1 MTVLNYSYV
10 VNFSRQKIWRLVVG
24 FFHGRRYWDWIE
36 KVEPL
41 GSNPPQPGSMWRF
54 RVMTRAEPVSVEVE
68 ITEWLEGE
76 RLALAPLGHSGC
88 FDDIQLFQIIIDLEE
103 KSAGQTRIKICCEYE
118 PVSKWAK
125 LKNLVFQRQRYLR
138 LIEQSIDILSRVA
151 KSEAEPEA
159 PH

>member
-10 VNFSRQKIWRLVVG
+10 VNFSRQKIWRLVAG

-41 GSNPPQPGSMWRF
+41 GSNPPQRGSMWRF
-54 RVMTRAEPVSVEVE
+54 HVITSAKPASVEVE

-88 FDDIQLFQIIIDLEE
+88 FEDIQFFQIVVDLEE
-103 KSAGQTRIKICCEYE
+103 KSADQTRIKICFEYE

-125 LKNLVFQRQRYLR
+125 LKNLAFRRQGYLR
-138 LIEQSIDILSRVA
+138 LIAQSIDVLSRVA
-151 KSEAEPEA
+151 KAEAELEA